1 MLVYVDRNALNYA
14 PQVVRERKESNR
26 VVIKAERLRRRL
38 FSGCGEM
45 ERPSRIEDIGLDIQA
60 RGTKM
65 ILADGWWELD
75 SDAEAIS
82 PQSCG

>member
-1 MLVYVDRNALNYA
+1 MEAKLRCMSED
-14 PQVVRERKESNR
+14 
-26 VVIKAERLRRRL
+26 ERLRRRL

-60 RGTKM
+60 RGGTKM

-82 PQSCG
+82 PQSCR